1 MSMKMSKQLP
11 LVILVLIVGV
21 LGLGLVRAKYQSFKT
36 QQADDQ
42 KLQEI
47 KELTLASSEDPKYR
61 DNTAQSTK
69 QLREK
74 LCSLTARSAEERE
87 KAVTAIRDFL
97 EMPTAEVEYEC
108 NNAFYSLEEDR
119 LIPAKG
125 ETYTV
130 GMTYFVVDLVTNY
143 VLQVDET
150 PGTWGYKI
158 DGTRW
163 FSDQKDYDYS
173 ANYSQKEVEQIAEG
187 FIAKHPS
194 AIGNIDLSKLTLEIG
209 KKDSGNGRV
218 NYFFIWRGETRT
230 VQYNPPL
237 ETCSEDLNKDV
248 EGLYYNRNDV
258 PCIKVYESTE
268 TPSISIAFTSGGQ
281 LINFSNE
288 LNGPVS
294 RATVQLFPKWKLLS
308 VGGSYVNYSRNSNSS
323 NRDLGVFSLENTL

>member
-1 MSMKMSKQLP
+1 MTMKKSVFPIML
-11 LVILVLIVGV
+11 LVLLIVGTGGYFSYKNV
-21 LGLGLVRAKYQSFKT
+21 FQPKL
-36 QQADDQ
+36 QADT

-61 DNTAQSTK
+61 DHTAQSTK

-74 LCSLTARSAEERE
+74 LCSLTARPAEDRE

-108 NNAFYSLEEDR
+108 NNAFYSLEEDK

-130 GMTYFVVDLVTNY
+130 GMTYFIVDPVTNH

-150 PGTWGYKI
+150 PGTWGYKT

-163 FSDQKDYDYS
+163 FSEQKDYNYS
-173 ANYSQKEVEQIAEG
+173 ANYSQEEVEQIAKG
-187 FIAKHPS
+187 FIARHAS
-194 AIGNIDLSKLTLEIG
+194 AIGNIDLNKLTLETG

-218 NYFFIWRGETRT
+218 NYFFIWRGEART
-230 VQYNPPL
+230 IQHNPPL
-237 ETCSEDLNKDV
+237 ETCSEDLNKDT
-248 EGLYYNRNDV
+248 EGLYYNGNGV
-258 PCIKVYESTE
+258 PCIKVYVSTE

-294 RATVQLFPKWKLLS
+294 RATVQ
-308 VGGSYVNYSRNSNSS
+308 
-323 NRDLGVFSLENTL
+323 